1 MDAKAF
7 IKAFVLEKSAFLT
20 KENCPKDL
28 KNAGGF
34 DTIENNR
41 SFEVK
46 TRGERRMKHELSFGW
61 NGLFN
66 SEIIHSVSDTLEES
80 TNSLDGETFIV
91 CVKLKKKTTTQ
102 NE

>member
-1 MDAKAF
+1 LDAKAF

-46 TRGERRMKHELSFGW
+46 TR
-61 NGLFN
+61 
-66 SEIIHSVSDTLEES
+66 EEK
-80 TNSLDGETFIV
+80 G
-91 CVKLKKKTTTQ
+91 
-102 NE
+102 

>member
-20 KENCPKDL
+20 KENCPKGL

-34 DTIENNR
+34 DTIENNET
-41 SFEVK
+41 FEEK

-61 NGLFN
+61 NGLL
-66 SEIIHSVSDTLEES
+66 TA
-80 TNSLDGETFIV
+80 
-91 CVKLKKKTTTQ
+91 KLSILFPILSRRVPIPWTAKPLSFAS
-102 NE
+102 N